1 MNQTTS
7 MKVVKEVLVAER
19 RIEQLRQTLPTGWL
33 QLIDDAKEKRRSRNL
48 NLTARTGKD
57 LNNE

>member
-1 MNQTTS
+1 MDQTTS

-19 RIEQLRQTLPTGWL
+19 RIERLRQTLSIGCL
-33 QLIDDAKEKRRSRNL
+33 QLIDDVKEKRRSKNW
-48 NLTARTGKD
+48 NLTVRTGKD